1 MPRSGHVFTPKAI
14 EIIRGLADEGK
25 SAAEIAHVI
34 GSTPAS
40 VRVKCCH
47 LKIKLSRRGRP
58 SLSRTQPRHIAEQ
71 NLIVVSIRPA
81 VYTALSRKA
90 AHMRKSAVELA
101 GVLLEAIVSGDHY
114 DTVLDGGE

>member
-1 MPRSGHVFTPKAI
+1 MPRAGYVFTPQAI
-14 EIIRGLADEGK
+14 ETIRGLADLGK

-58 SLSRTQPRHIAEQ
+58 SLPRTKPHHIAEQ
-71 NLIVVSIRPA
+71 NLIIVSIRPA
-81 VYTALSRKA
+81 VYAALNRKA
-90 AHMRKSAVELA
+90 AHMKKSAVEFA
-101 GVLLEAIVSGDHY
+101 GTLLEAIVTGDLY
-114 DTVLDGGE
+114 DTVLRDGE